1 MVLIRPST
9 KTLTIQMRQVIDIA
23 EYIFRYVRE
32 LFKAQFKYPEG
43 NVLVFG
49 AVVLHEGRGYEDVVA
64 RSRRE

>member
-1 MVLIRPST
+1 
-9 KTLTIQMRQVIDIA
+9 MRQVIDIA